1 MWSYLVVVDFIEI
14 VAEHKVPPHT
24 VVRCKLSFINRIL
37 FFHIFVRNIAFAVPF
52 AFEIIIGFRFIEQ

>member
-14 VAEHKVPPHT
+14 IAEHKVPPHT
-24 VVRCKLSFINRIL
+24 VVNCLLSIVFF

-52 AFEIIIGFRFIEQ
+52 AFEIIIGFVL